1 MNLARRITRSLL
13 LPAMLALIAGQ
24 FLLMS
29 AAHASGIAVASDVR
43 LGGDKQKS
51 RFVIV
56 LDKAIPFALFT
67 LADPYRVVVDL
78 PQVNFQLPAGS
89 GQRGLGLIRAFRFG
103 LFSSGKSRVVID
115 TTRPV
120 RIIRSF
126 TIPPDDS
133 GKARLVI
140 DMEPTKRGSFL
151 KKSAASAAKRKMKR
165 QQKRKQLA
173 ARRPG
178 DAKIPLPRMKP
189 RHRGSGKKSKPVVVI
204 DPGHGGVDPGTIGKK
219 GSREKKV
226 VLAFARTLQ
235 QKLQATGLFQVF
247 LTRNK
252 DIFIPLRSRVGMAR
266 RSNADLFISIH
277 ADALRNRTV
286 RGATIYTLSEKSSDA
301 EAAALAAKENR
312 SDIIAGVDLEDA
324 PDELAGIFIDLAQR
338 EAKNESIKFARSATT
353 RLQHIIRMNK
363 NPHRFAG
370 FRVLK
375 SPDFPSVLI
384 ELGFLSNA
392 RDEKLLNSVR
402 WRERTARAIA
412 EAVRRYFSKKM
423 AQSVL

>member
-1 MNLARRITRSLL
+1 M
-13 LPAMLALIAGQ
+13 LPGLLALIVGP
-24 FLLMS
+24 FLILS
-29 AAHASGIAVASDVR
+29 AAQAGGPAVASDVR
-43 LGGDKQKS
+43 LGGDNQKS

-56 LDKAIPFALFT
+56 LDRAIPFALFT

-78 PQVNFQLPAGS
+78 PEVNFQLPAGS
-89 GQRGLGLIRAFRFG
+89 GQVGRGLIRAFRFG

-120 RIIRSF
+120 RITRSF
-126 TIPPDDS
+126 TIPPDDR
-133 GKARLVI
+133 GMARLVI

-151 KKSAASAAKRKMKR
+151 KKSAAAAAKRKMKR
-165 QQKRKQLA
+165 RQKRKQMA
-173 ARRPG
+173 ARQPG
-178 DAKIPLPRMKP
+178 DARIPLPRIKP
-189 RHRGSGKKSKPVVVI
+189 RRSGGKTAKPVVVI
-204 DPGHGGVDPGTIGKK
+204 DPGHGGVDPGTIGRK

-226 VLAFARTLQ
+226 VLAFARSLR
-235 QKLQATGLFQVF
+235 QKLQKTGLFQVF
-247 LTRNK
+247 MTRNK
-252 DIFIPLRSRVGMAR
+252 DIFIPLRTRVDMAR
-266 RSNADLFISIH
+266 RRHADLFISIH
-277 ADALRNRTV
+277 ADALRNQTV

-353 RLQHIIRMNK
+353 RLRRIIRMNK

-384 ELGFLSNA
+384 ELGYLSNA
-392 RDEKLLNSVR
+392 RDEKLLNSGR
-402 WRERTARAIA
+402 WRERTASAIA